1 MPEVRIVAAA
11 LLFVIAFYWTIA
23 ASYEILVARKPPG
36 IFGLSL
42 VRPMNPE
49 PVLTVSQWRK
59 GGLFLLA
66 LAVVAPELRSLTR
79 YEIAIGD
86 FGRRSRLHST
96 GGMRIRWSSLHQQLL
111 IFMTRPVT
119 RRTS

>member
-11 LLFVIAFYWTIA
+11 LLFVVALYWSIG
-23 ASYEILVARKPPG
+23 ASYEIVVGRKPPG

-59 GGLFLLA
+59 GGLFVVA
-66 LAVVAPELRSLTR
+66 LAVVATVLG
-79 YEIAIGD
+79 I
-86 FGRRSRLHST
+86 RLLQ
-96 GGMRIRWSSLHQQLL
+96 GW
-111 IFMTRPVT
+111 P
-119 RRTS
+119 